1 MFDATTYTN
10 RRNQLQEK
18 MGKGLLL
25 FLGNNESPMN
35 YTDNTYPFRQD
46 SDFLYFFG
54 LNQTGLAAVID
65 IDNQKTILFGDDL
78 SVEYVVWMG
87 PQPSM
92 AERAQRIGVEHTA
105 PFSTLAGY
113 LAKAQ
118 SAGQEIHYLPPYRGS
133 NKILMSQLLGQN
145 LNAIDKGSSVA
156 LVKAIVSIASIKE
169 AQEIAEMEKALA
181 TTQKMHHAAMQSARA
196 GMLEAELVGLIEGL
210 AIAGGGRLAY
220 PAILTINGQTL
231 HNHDHSNRLR
241 EGQMVLCDFGAESAS
256 SYASDITRTFPVAK
270 TFTAQQKAIYQIVLN
285 AEMQAIDALQPGVP
299 YKDVHLLAA
308 KLIANDLKSLGLMK
322 GDIEEAVQAGAHALF
337 MPHGLGHMIGMD
349 VHDMEGL
356 GEDYVGYDDTVSRS
370 PQFGLK
376 SLRLAKAL
384 EEGFV
389 LTVEPGIYF
398 IPELIDQWEANK
410 MYSDFINYDEV
421 EKYRSFS
428 GIRIEDNV
436 LITADGFRVLGPPI
450 AKTIEEVEGMRRA

>member
-1 MFDATTYTN
+1 MFDRNTYIN
-10 RRNQLQEK
+10 RRNKLQQK
-18 MGKGLLL
+18 TGKGLLL

-54 LNQTGLAAVID
+54 LGQPGLAAIID
-65 IDNQKTILFGDDL
+65 VDNQKTILFGDDL

-92 AERAQRIGVEHTA
+92 TERAQRVGVEHTA
-105 PFSTLAGY
+105 PFNALADY

-118 SAGQEIHYLPPYRGS
+118 AAGQDIHYLPPYRAS
-133 NKILMSQLLGQN
+133 NKILLSQLLGQS
-145 LNAIDKGSSVA
+145 LPAIDQGASAS
-156 LVKAIVSIASIKE
+156 LIRAIVSIASIKE
-169 AQEIAEMEKALA
+169 PQEIAEMEKALV
-181 TTQKMHHAAMQSARA
+181 TTQKMHHAAMQNAHA

-231 HNHDHSNRLR
+231 HNHDHSNRLQ

-256 SYASDITRTFPVAK
+256 SYASDITRTFPVAN
-270 TFTAQQKAIYQIVLN
+270 TFTTQQKAIYQLVLD
-285 AEMQAIDALQPGVP
+285 AENQAIAALKPGVP
-299 YKDVHLLAA
+299 YKDIHLLAA
-308 KLIANDLKSLGLMK
+308 RLMAEGLKDLGLMK
-322 GDIEEAVQAGAHALF
+322 GDIDEAVQQGAHALF
-337 MPHGLGHMIGMD
+337 FPHGLGHMIGMD

-356 GEDYVGYDDTVSRS
+356 GENYVGYDDTISRS
-370 PQFGLK
+370 TQFGLK

-384 EEGFV
+384 QEGFV
-389 LTVEPGIYF
+389 LTVEPGLYF
-398 IPELIDQWEANK
+398 IPELIDQWKAEGKHA
-410 MYSDFINYDEV
+410 SFINYDEV

-436 LITADGFRVLGPPI
+436 LVTADGFRVLGPPI
-450 AKTIEEVEGMRRA
+450 AKTIAEVEKLRQG